1 MHNRAPTLKEQLE
14 RQPPLRVQADTE
26 IPIVTLLAGNHQVKE
41 FDSEVNDSFQ
51 QLWASRWLL
60 RVAVAA
66 GVVEAV
72 EEAEGPDKEE
82 IFDQVNVVNLH

>member
-66 GVVEAV
+66 EVAEAV
-72 EEAEGPDKEE
+72 EGPDNEE
-82 IFDQVNVVNLH
+82 ICDIRNQANVNLH

>member
-60 RVAVAA
+60 RVAVAV
-66 GVVEAV
+66 GV

-82 IFDQVNVVNLH
+82 IFDQVNVNLH